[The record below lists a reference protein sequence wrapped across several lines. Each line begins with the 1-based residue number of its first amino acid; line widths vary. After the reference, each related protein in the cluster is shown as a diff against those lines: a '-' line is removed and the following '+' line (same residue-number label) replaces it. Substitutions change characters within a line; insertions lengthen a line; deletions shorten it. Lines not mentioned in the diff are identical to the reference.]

1 MDQEQQDN
9 NQKKT
14 DVRDNILRSALRL
27 FAKQGYFNTS
37 LTDIKDAAGVKTTSA
52 IYQHFKNKQA
62 IASTLYADILDSL
75 SCSIDDI
82 RRRNRNV
89 EQQLREIVDLFFGLA
104 EAAPEVMRFIL
115 MMKIDEFLP
124 GEKPLHA
131 TAPFQKMLQIIQTGI
146 KAGKIRGNDPQ
157 LVYAQFFGIINQIL
171 IMQLTGV
178 LEQGGGNY
186 QTKAWMAA
194 WNSIARN

>member
-1 MDQEQQDN
+1 MDQEQDN
-9 NQKKT
+9 NQKKV
-14 DVRDNILRSALRL
+14 DVRDNILRAALRL
-27 FAKQGYFNTS
+27 FATQGYFNTS

-89 EQQLREIVDLFFGLA
+89 DQQLREIVDLLFGLA
-104 EAAPEVMRFIL
+104 DAAPEVLRFLLL
-115 MMKIDEFLP
+115 MKTDEFLP
-124 GEKPLHA
+124 DQKPLLA
-131 TAPFQKMLQIIQTGI
+131 TAPFQKMLQIIQAGI
-146 KAGKIRGNDPQ
+146 KSGKIRSNDPQ
-157 LVYAQFFGIINQIL
+157 LAYAQFFGVINQIL
-171 IMQLTGV
+171 LMQLTGV
-178 LEQGGGNY
+178 LEKNGSAW

-194 WNSIARN
+194 WNSIVRN